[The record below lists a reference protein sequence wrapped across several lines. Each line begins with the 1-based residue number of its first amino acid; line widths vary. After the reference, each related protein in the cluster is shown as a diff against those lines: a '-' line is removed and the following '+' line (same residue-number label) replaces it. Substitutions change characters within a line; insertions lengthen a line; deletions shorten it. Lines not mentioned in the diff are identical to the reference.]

1 MGQYING
8 QTMSQAFYASATTY
22 ADRVVQR
29 FNPDLYHGDNNGE
42 FTWKEMQERSENL
55 ACGLLSLGLDKR
67 DRIAIVAANSPYWTQ
82 VDVGVVC
89 SAGVLVTI
97 YPTLSLQEIIYIVN
111 DSSSKYLFVGN
122 ESVLTR
128 VLPGLDQMPTLQKI
142 IVLDLKYQSNNPI
155 IISLSQLLELGKAH
169 REQTLP
175 LYEERRLNITLDDWA
190 TILYTSGTTGQGKGV
205 ILTHRAFSTRSDGV
219 NTFFHAGGNGLDDTD
234 VTLSFLPL
242 AHIYD
247 RGVTQ
252 WTAIWNGATICY
264 ADSPATLMA
273 DLPKYNPTWISCV
286 PRLYE
291 KIYMQFGQMLEAS
304 PLKQKLFA
312 WALKIGEEVLA
323 YRTDSHGRINMTT
336 DFDVK
341 SLLPL
346 GLRLKYA
353 LADKLL
359 AKVRALFGNRL
370 RCAHSASAGISP
382 DLLKFFYICGV
393 PVAEGYGLTETT
405 SACCDNP
412 LNACKPGTVGPE
424 GCGAKVRVAEDGE
437 LETSAAGI
445 FAGYLNKPEETADAF
460 TEDGW
465 FKTGDLVK
473 KDADGYYKI
482 VDRKKAII
490 CLAIGKN
497 VAPLKLEG
505 LFSTSIAIDQ
515 IFFIGDERNF
525 ISALIVPNF
534 AYFMELF
541 ERENIDY
548 ERHQIVTG
556 ESNGM
561 MLCIQAGNDFV
572 EKPLL
577 KSAIAEAVAAVNRQL
592 ESFESIKQ
600 YTILPNR
607 FTEERGELTPTLKT
621 KKRAILE
628 NYAEIIDELYNRK
641 HA

>member
-1 MGQYING
+1 MGKYING
-8 QTMSQAFYASATTY
+8 QTMSQAFYNSAKTY

-42 FTWKEMQERSENL
+42 FTWHELQERAETIAS
-55 ACGLLSLGLDKR
+55 GLLTLGLDKQ
-67 DRIAIVAANSPYWTQ
+67 DRVAIVAANSPYWTQ
-82 VDVGVVC
+82 VDVGVIC

-97 YPTLSLQEIIYIVN
+97 YPTLSLQEITYIVN

-122 ESVLTR
+122 ESILSR

-142 IVLDLKYQSNNPI
+142 IILDIAYQGNDPRI
-155 IISLSQLLELGKAH
+155 IGLSQLLELGRANRDKT
-169 REQTLP
+169 RTI
-175 LYEERRLNITLDDWA
+175 YEDRRQNITLDDWA

-219 NTFFHAGGNGLDDTD
+219 HTSFTAGGNPIDDTD

-242 AHIYD
+242 SHIYD

-264 ADSPATLMA
+264 ADSTGTLMA

-291 KIYMQFGQMLEAS
+291 KIYMQFSQMMAAS
-304 PLKQKLFA
+304 PMKQRMFD
-312 WALKIGEEVLA
+312 WAFKVGEEVLS
-323 YRTDSHGRINMTT
+323 YRTDNHGRINMTLE
-336 DFDVK
+336 FDVK
-341 SLLPL
+341 SRLPL
-346 GLRLKYA
+346 GLRLKFA
-353 LADKLL
+353 LADKLF
-359 AKVRALFGNRL
+359 AKVRGLFGSSL

-393 PVAEGYGLTETT
+393 PIAEGYGLTETT

-424 GCGAKVRVAEDGE
+424 ACGAKVRVAEDGE
-437 LETSAAGI
+437 LETSEAGV
-445 FAGYLNKPEETADAF
+445 FAGYLNKPEETAAAF

-465 FKTGDLVK
+465 FKTGDLVQ

-515 IFFIGDERNF
+515 IFLIGDERNF

-534 AYFMELF
+534 AYFMEMF
-541 ERENIDY
+541 EQEGIDY
-548 ERHQIVTG
+548 DRGKIITG

-561 MLCIQAGNDFV
+561 VLCVEAGQDFV
-572 EKPLL
+572 EKHLL
-577 KSAIAEAVAAVNRQL
+577 TQAIAETVAAVNQQL
-592 ESFESIKQ
+592 EGFERIKQ

-621 KKRAILE
+621 KKRVIME
-628 NYAEIIDELYNRK
+628 NYAEVIEELYRRK
-641 HA
+641 QA